1 MIEIPEAVT
10 LSRQLTECFAGRQ
23 ITRIAA
29 NISPHK
35 FACYYGKPEF
45 YSKIA
50 VGKTFREAR
59 AVGGMVEAVVDEA
72 RLLFSEGTRLRYLE
86 PGATVPQ
93 KRQFEVVFSN
103 GSQFIAT
110 VQMYGGMGAFLQG
123 ENDNPY
129 YLVAQQKLSPLD
141 RRFDAG
147 CFETLISAPGA
158 EKLSAKALLATEQR
172 IPGLGNGVLQDI
184 LYRARI
190 HPKRKVGALSDSDR
204 QRLFRAVKDTLGEMA
219 ENGGRD
225 TETDLFG
232 NPGRY
237 VTIMSRNHVGKPC
250 PACGT
255 QIRKAAYMGGSIYFC
270 PDCQPL

>member
-23 ITRIAA
+23 ITRITA

-45 YSKIA
+45 YSEIT

-59 AVGGMVEAVVDEA
+59 AVGGMVEAVVDDV

-86 PGATVPQ
+86 PKAAVPQ
-93 KRQFEVVFSN
+93 KRQFEVLFSDD
-103 GSQFIAT
+103 GTLVVS
-110 VQMYGGMGAFLQG
+110 VQMYGGMGAFREG

-129 YLVAQQKLSPLD
+129 YLVSQQKLSPLD
-141 RRFDAG
+141 ERFDAAY
-147 CFETLISAPGA
+147 FEALTSASGA
-158 EKLSAKALLATEQR
+158 KKLSAKGLLATEQR

-190 HPKRKVGALSDSDR
+190 HPRKKVGTLGDSDR
-204 QRLFRAVKDTLGEMA
+204 ERLFRSIKETLRDMA